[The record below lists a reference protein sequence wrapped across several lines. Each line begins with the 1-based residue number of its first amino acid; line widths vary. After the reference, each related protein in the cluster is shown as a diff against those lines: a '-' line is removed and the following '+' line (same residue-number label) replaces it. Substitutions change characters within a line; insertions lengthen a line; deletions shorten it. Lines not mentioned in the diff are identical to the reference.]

1 LNRRKTFQRDL
12 RVVVEL
18 ESHCPFFDE
27 ASIFAPDGRNV
38 VYPQH
43 LYRNIN
49 SILFYCASK
58 PGLSRVLMNIY
69 NFEGVAIRCRSAAQ
83 LRGGPSN
90 EVGWFVGKTIG
101 ECELSHGWSS
111 SILVG
116 LDDPMRTT
124 SAEAT
129 IQQQGASSE

>member
-1 LNRRKTFQRDL
+1 MFSPLSPPVPFAIFMRLASLTRRTFNSGL
-12 RVVVEL
+12 RIVVEL

-58 PGLSRVLMNIY
+58 PGLSRVLMELY
-69 NFEGVAIRCRSAAQ
+69 NFQGVAIRCRSAAQ
-83 LRGGPSN
+83 LRGGPQHQ
-90 EVGWFVGKTIG
+90 VRGDGG
-101 ECELSHGWSS
+101 DG
-111 SILVG
+111 
-116 LDDPMRTT
+116 
-124 SAEAT
+124 
-129 IQQQGASSE
+129 